1 MTYYTYIA
9 LTGIGIGIS
18 FHPKSYLGIFLVH
31 FWGIFDPKPYLE
43 KTEYSSNLEGIGFPK
58 CVLKHSGLSI
68 YKNNN
73 GQILKKLLYLK
84 VKRLS

>member
-31 FWGIFDPKPYLE
+31 FLGIFDPKPYLE
-43 KTEYSSNLEGIGFPK
+43 KNPEFSSNSEGIGFPK
-58 CVLKHSGLSI
+58 CVLKHSGWSI
-68 YKNNN
+68 YDNNN
-73 GQILKKLLYLK
+73 GQFFFFFSI
-84 VKRLS
+84 VF